1 MPTNNCLISPTHI
14 LLHEKELLTRI
25 SQGDEAAFTEIFHHF
40 SHRIWQFVLKKTKSE
55 TIAEEIVQEVFL
67 KLWVKKETA
76 TDIEDFGAFL
86 YTMAINK
93 TYDYFKKV
101 AGDSRKLESLWH
113 QVQQAAISNP
123 VEETIDFRESME
135 IVNQAIEQLPTQRKK
150 IYLLNRIEGLSY
162 EEIAQ
167 QLNISKST
175 VSNQLVEATKFIRE
189 YVKGAGGA
197 TILFL
202 LLNTRFYH

>member
-1 MPTNNCLISPTHI
+1 MTSPTNI
-14 LLHEKELLTRI
+14 LLQERELLNLI
-25 SQGDEAAFTEIFHHF
+25 SQGDEAAFTKIFHHYGQ
-40 SHRIWQFVLKKTKSE
+40 RIWLFVLKKTKSE

-67 KLWVKKETA
+67 KLWAKKEIA
-76 TDIEDFGAFL
+76 SDIEGLASFL

-101 AGDSRKLESLWH
+101 AGDSRKLENFWR
-113 QVQQAAISNP
+113 QVQRAAASNS

-135 IVNQAIEQLPTQRKK
+135 IVNQAIDQLPPQRKK

-162 EEIAQ
+162 DEIAQ
-167 QLNISKST
+167 ELNISKST
-175 VSNQLVEATKFIRE
+175 VSNQLVEASKFIRE

-202 LLNTRFYH
+202 ILHTKFYH

>member
-1 MPTNNCLISPTHI
+1 VTSPTNI
-14 LLHEKELLTRI
+14 LLQERELLNLV
-25 SQGDEAAFTEIFHHF
+25 SQGDEAAFTKIFNHYGQ
-40 SHRIWQFVLKKTKSE
+40 RIWLFVLKKTKSE

-67 KLWVKKETA
+67 KLWAKKEIA
-76 TDIEDFGAFL
+76 SDIEGLASFL

-101 AGDSRKLESLWH
+101 AGDSRKLENFWR
-113 QVQQAAISNP
+113 QVQRAAASNS

-135 IVNQAIEQLPTQRKK
+135 IVNQAIDQLPPQRKK

-162 EEIAQ
+162 DEIAQ
-167 QLNISKST
+167 KLNISKST

-202 LLNTRFYH
+202 ILHTKFYH

>member
-1 MPTNNCLISPTHI
+1 VTSPTNI
-14 LLHEKELLTRI
+14 LLQERDLLNRI
-25 SQGDEAAFTEIFHHF
+25 SQGDEAAFTKIFHHYGQL
-40 SHRIWQFVLKKTKSE
+40 IWLFVLKKTKSE

-67 KLWVKKETA
+67 KLWVKREIA
-76 TDIEDFGAFL
+76 TDIEGLAAFL

-101 AGDSRKLESLWH
+101 AGDSRKLENLWH
-113 QVQQAAISNP
+113 QVQQAAPSNS

-135 IVNQAIEQLPTQRKK
+135 IVNQAINQLPPQRKK

-162 EEIAQ
+162 DEIAQ
-167 QLNISKST
+167 ELNISKST

-202 LLNTRFYH
+202 ILHTKFYQ